1 MKIKVCGMREPENI
15 LDLDQTGVDMIGF
28 IFYPGSKR
36 YVGDREMV
44 ETRNV
49 SRVGVFVNEDLE
61 VIRKEAEKWALD
73 VIQLHGDESPKD
85 CTALAGERWELVKAF
100 AVDDQFDFGRLEPYL
115 SVVQYFLFDTKGT
128 GYGGHGVTFDWNIL
142 RKYSYDKPFW
152 LSGGIHPGLTASI
165 KQLDFPQL
173 YALDVNSGFEV
184 RPGLKDINLIK
195 QFAHE
200 IQH

>member
-44 ETRNV
+44 QTRNV

-115 SVVQYFLFDTKGT
+115 SVVQYFLFDTRGT
-128 GYGGHGVTFDWNIL
+128 GYGGHGVTVDWNIL

-152 LSGGIHPGLTASI
+152 LSGGQHPG
-165 KQLDFPQL
+165 
-173 YALDVNSGFEV
+173 
-184 RPGLKDINLIK
+184 
-195 QFAHE
+195 
-200 IQH
+200 